1 MWQWSS
7 LIMIQFP
14 YTQITRLYQIN
25 FKIPK
30 SSKYYKKSS
39 CNTWKNQT
47 GMLNFVDILANIHPH

>member
-1 MWQWSS
+1 
-7 LIMIQFP
+7 MIQFP